1 MATMM
6 KYTRFMQTFCKNLTI
21 RPAVYGVSSALNSIQ
36 STQTLSCQNRRHIS
50 NQLWSNK
57 FQQSWISQVRQYSG
71 LPDMTFEQ
79 IRDRVLYV
87 LKLYDKVN
95 PEKIQLDSHFLNDLG
110 LDSLDQVE
118 IIMAM
123 EDEFAFE
130 IPDKHAE
137 KLVTPK
143 DLVEY
148 IADKMEVCE

>member
-1 MATMM
+1 MAAMVR
-6 KYTRFMQTFCKNLTI
+6 YARFLQTLCKNVTI
-21 RPAVYGVSSALNSIQ
+21 RPAVYGVSSALSSIQ
-36 STQTLSCQNRRHIS
+36 NTQITFCQNRRHIS
-50 NQLWSNK
+50 YQLWTNQ
-57 FQQSWISQVRQYSG
+57 FQPTWASQVRYYGG
-71 LPDMTFEQ
+71 LPDLTFEQ

-95 PEKIQLDSHFLNDLG
+95 PEKLQLDSHFMNDLG

-130 IPDKHAE
+130 IPDNHAE